1 MDNTIEKI
9 AEEYGFSVKNDKK
22 TFNGCEKELLVFYKG
37 DSNGA
42 AFLESELD
50 KLSEEEIHS
59 LIKNQVVPAFS
70 ALEEYSTEYFYER
83 IRNGD
88 ILLCLVN
95 KEKNAEMLKDVPHR
109 EFLDLAIVY
118 RVVMDIPENFD
129 GESTVLLD
137 NKIVSDAGVTE
148 QELFERGMN
157 FLRKHMR
164 VTDVIQKS
172 LGEKAYL
179 YPLPSHLF
187 DYDNG
192 MMSWGAAAM
201 LLLPEMETR
210 GYVLPRSIHFV
221 TLFTDERHIEALG
234 KMVEFYNRPVAPEER
249 LSNSV
254 YRIKDGKIEIAL
266 QGRPL

>member
-1 MDNTIEKI
+1 M
-9 AEEYGFSVKNDKK
+9 
-22 TFNGCEKELLVFYKG
+22 
-37 DSNGA
+37 
-42 AFLESELD
+42 
-50 KLSEEEIHS
+50 
-59 LIKNQVVPAFS
+59 PAFS

-83 IRNGD
+83 IRTGA

-172 LGEKAYL
+172 L
-179 YPLPSHLF
+179 
-187 DYDNG
+187 
-192 MMSWGAAAM
+192 
-201 LLLPEMETR
+201 
-210 GYVLPRSIHFV
+210 
-221 TLFTDERHIEALG
+221 
-234 KMVEFYNRPVAPEER
+234 
-249 LSNSV
+249 
-254 YRIKDGKIEIAL
+254 
-266 QGRPL
+266 